1 LGSLTFLKDKKH
13 IFKLTHGNGSFTAFE
28 IRNCFLMAVL
38 NLAHDFQSVKAKE
51 DFAFGLLPTME
62 MQQLVICISQPHG

>member
-1 LGSLTFLKDKKH
+1 
-13 IFKLTHGNGSFTAFE
+13 
-28 IRNCFLMAVL
+28 MAVL